1 MFLVQDEWF
10 VEEMPED
17 EKPSTSAET
26 AKENRDPLQWF
37 GMSVPSS
44 LRDAQRSFRL
54 SIPLIVEL
62 ANRAHVMHHAIEIG
76 STGLEKQTE

>member
-1 MFLVQDEWF
+1 MEDEWF

-17 EKPSTSAET
+17 EKPSTSAGT
-26 AKENRDPLQWF
+26 VKENRDPLKWF

-62 ANRAHVMHHAIEIG
+62 ANRAHVMHLATDI
-76 STGLEKQTE
+76 SAADLKKQTE